1 MPRKKKEDKTVAA
14 ELKPQPQI
22 AYSLGLN
29 SLTVMSDGDVH
40 MIDDTDPRFCRIRDL
55 LQEKPPRVDEALK
68 MMDIKTTVLEQ
79 AAGRVAISNTGVTF
93 EGQPVGGYMTERL
106 VQMAGMGISV
116 EPWMMFMDN
125 LMENPNAD
133 TREDLFKWMEAG
145 KMPITEDGCIVG
157 FKKVR
162 DNYTDVHTGRFSNKV
177 GSVLEMPR
185 EQCDP
190 SRHNTCS
197 TGFHFCSA
205 SYLSSFSGQRVM
217 VVKIDPRDV
226 TAIPSDYNNAKAR
239 CCRYEVT
246 GELSSQAAA
255 KHKVFDEPVMPVDPQ
270 EIPDLM
276 KQETTP
282 KKKTPTRA
290 GPKSTI
296 GQKGGT
302 RKVASNASVVKRRG
316 APAPA
321 APATTARKAA
331 SKTTAKKTTTRKTS
345 PSKVTK
351 AVSKATKRVSK
362 AASSIATGLG
372 EALAD
377 VKSVVAGETPKAKR
391 TKVKVTKAPAKTT
404 TGRTKAASPAKS
416 NAPKK
421 TKAPA
426 KKAPV
431 AGKSKATGRNVLKPA
446 TKKSSPSK
454 AKRTTKK

>member
-1 MPRKKKEDKTVAA
+1 
-14 ELKPQPQI
+14 
-22 AYSLGLN
+22 
-29 SLTVMSDGDVH
+29 
-40 MIDDTDPRFCRIRDL
+40 MIDDTDPRFAKVAAL
-55 LQEKPPRVDEALK
+55 LREKPPRTEEALK
-68 MMDIKTTVLEQ
+68 LMDLKTVVMEA
-79 AAGRVAISNTGVTF
+79 AAGRVAVSQSGVTF
-93 EGQPVGGYMTERL
+93 EGQPVGGYMAERL
-106 VQMAGMGISV
+106 VQMAGMGIPV
-116 EPWMMFMDN
+116 EPWMRFMDN

-133 TREDLFKWMEAG
+133 AREDLFRWMEAG

-162 DNYTDVHTGRFSNKV
+162 SDYTDVHTGKFSNKV

-255 KHKVFDEPVMPVDPQ
+255 HHKVFDEPVMPVDPQ

-282 KKKTPTRA
+282 AKKTPRRP

-296 GQKGGT
+296 GEKGGT
-302 RKVASNASVVKRRG
+302 RKVASNASAVKRKG
-316 APAPA
+316 APTPVPKASAKTKKSSAKPK
-321 APATTARKAA
+321 ATKPKSTRKA
-331 SKTTAKKTTTRKTS
+331 ST
-345 PSKVTK
+345 SKVTK

-362 AASSIATGLG
+362 AGTKILTGLKEAAADAAAVVTG
-372 EALAD
+372 E
-377 VKSVVAGETPKAKR
+377 KPKAKR
-391 TKVKVTKAPAKTT
+391 TTVKVTPK
-404 TGRTKAASPAKS
+404 TKAATKKPAAKTS
-416 NAPKK
+416 GSK
-421 TKAPA
+421 TKAKAISKRPATEKSSGGPGSVSAAVGKMLAEERKKTTAKRKPAAKKTPA
-426 KKAPV
+426 KAP
-431 AGKSKATGRNVLKPA
+431 
-446 TKKSSPSK
+446 
-454 AKRTTKK
+454 RTRRK